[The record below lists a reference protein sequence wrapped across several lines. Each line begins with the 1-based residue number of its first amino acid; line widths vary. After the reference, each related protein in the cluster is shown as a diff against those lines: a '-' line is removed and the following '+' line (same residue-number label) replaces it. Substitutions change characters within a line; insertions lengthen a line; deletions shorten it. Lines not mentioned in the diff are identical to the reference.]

1 MCSMIGIINTPEN
14 LYNFFNN
21 NYKTKNDSLRK
32 TGFDI
37 LIDILDIKGGDEYG
51 FVIGFKGM
59 YKFFNSK
66 EKAVEHNILSLLYEL
81 KKNTNKKI
89 FIQGFSRLTPEMEG
103 SSNLKQPYYN
113 LKRDSIITVHGTIPK
128 AEEYDSLINIDTEIF
143 QNTKHLTDTIDFV
156 ESQNGK
162 ISLLELSFEKNND
175 DIIIKNYTNG
185 LGLYEYRLEDYFN
198 NMNIDIITNIN
209 LTKNHLDIDNEIF
222 LKSELKNSNI
232 FKKEKPVRI
241 ISLFSGGL
249 DIACSTQ
256 MAIEDYLNDIKNTN
270 GNISLWYFDW
280 GSNAAEKEKQ
290 TLHKYAEIISNKY
303 DTNIIYNSFDI
314 KSIFSGILNFATGKN
329 KTRLNSNDST
339 GAGSHEAEAAIS
351 YVPMRNTLLLTLAA
365 AKAESLYPDDKCIFI
380 IGANLSE
387 GMIYLDNSETF
398 INNINDTLKVAGQ
411 HTYNF
416 EVYAPFVNFTK
427 TKMLQIAKEKQF
439 EIENSFSCY
448 FPVNGEP
455 CGECGS
461 CILRANALKRNNI

>member
-1 MCSMIGIINTPEN
+1 MCSMIGIINTPEK
-14 LYNFFNN
+14 LYNFFNST
-21 NYKTKNDSLRK
+21 YKTKVMKSQK

-37 LIDILDIKGGDEYG
+37 LIDILDIKGGDEYS
-51 FVIGFKGM
+51 FVIGYKGM

-66 EKAVEHNILSLLYEL
+66 TKEVENNILTLLYDL
-81 KKNTNKKI
+81 KKNTNKNI
-89 FIQGFSRLTPEMEG
+89 FIQCFSRLTPEMEG

-113 LKRDSIITVHGTIPK
+113 HKRDSIITVHGTIPK
-128 AEEYDSLINIDTEIF
+128 AEEYDNLINIDTEIF
-143 QNTKHLTDTIDFV
+143 QNAEYLNETIGFV

-162 ISLLELSFEKNND
+162 ISLLELNFENINND
-175 DIIIKNYTNG
+175 IVIRNYTNG
-185 LGLYEYRLEDYFN
+185 LGLYEYRLEDNYN
-198 NMNIDIITNIN
+198 NINIDIITNIN
-209 LTKNHLDIDNEIF
+209 LTKNPLDIENNIF
-222 LKSELKNSNI
+222 LKKELKNSEV

-256 MAIEDYLNDIKNTN
+256 FAIEDYLNDIKNTN

-280 GSNAAEKEKQ
+280 GSNASDKEKQ
-290 TLHKYAEIISNKY
+290 TGLKYAEVLSKKY
-303 DTNIIYNSFDI
+303 DTNILYKSFDI
-314 KSIFSGILNFATGKN
+314 KNIFSGILNFATGKN
-329 KTRLNSNDST
+329 KTRLNSDDSI

-365 AKAESLYPDDKCIFI
+365 AKAESLYPDDKCIFV

-416 EVYAPFVNFTK
+416 EVYAPFVNATK
-427 TKMLQIAKEKQF
+427 TKMLQIAKDEQF
-439 EIENSFSCY
+439 DIENSFSCY